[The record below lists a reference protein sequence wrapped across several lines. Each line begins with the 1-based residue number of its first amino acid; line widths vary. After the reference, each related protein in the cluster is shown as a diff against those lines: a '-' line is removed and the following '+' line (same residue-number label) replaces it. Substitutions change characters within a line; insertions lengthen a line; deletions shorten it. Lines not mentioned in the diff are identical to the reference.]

1 MYTFSRTGNT
11 AVPGKPGVASVLCLL
26 ARGDRVKCEA
36 QNRVLSSAERLRM
49 AGGQMLTA
57 SQNPALKTRS
67 RRERA
72 GQMVQGT
79 SKKVQPP

>member
-36 QNRVLSSAERLRM
+36 QNRVLSSCGEAADGRRPDAHSQPKPSPEDAEQE
-49 AGGQMLTA
+49 GE
-57 SQNPALKTRS
+57 SPANGS
-67 RRERA
+67 
-72 GQMVQGT
+72 GDI
-79 SKKVQPP
+79 